1 MHRATPGFEVEAG
14 GRPVSEGRRSS
25 STAASPCSQ
34 TSASRRPSDDPGELI
49 GGDAPA
55 CEHRAVRNVGALA
68 LWGLAIGS
76 SLVVGAV
83 VAARTSLP
91 PAVAEF
97 VTAFGG
103 GILFAAIALELVPAA
118 DEAAGPAWTAAGLIS
133 GTLVYVAADAW
144 LTRDET
150 RKMRRRAAHG
160 IAAGRAMDD
169 EMSALRSAG
178 DHARAA
184 RGESSAVGLFIDGVP
199 ESLALGLT
207 VAAGEVG
214 AALAA
219 GIVIGNVVEAYGAAQ
234 PIVAGG
240 HSRSFAVGLLAA
252 IGASLAVATVV
263 GGTLLADAAPELVG
277 TAQAVA
283 AGAVLAVVSIQIIPH
298 AFDEVSSVV
307 AVATIAGFTV
317 GYLLG

>member
-1 MHRATPGFEVEAG
+1 MRNLG
-14 GRPVSEGRRSS
+14 
-25 STAASPCSQ
+25 AS
-34 TSASRRPSDDPGELI
+34 
-49 GGDAPA
+49 
-55 CEHRAVRNVGALA
+55 A

-103 GILFAAIALELVPAA
+103 GVLLAAIALGLVPAA

-133 GTLVYVAADAW
+133 GTLLYVAADAW

-150 RKMRRRAAHG
+150 RRLHRRAAHG
-160 IAAGRAMDD
+160 MAAGRAMEA
-169 EMSALRSAG
+169 EMFALRSAEN
-178 DHARAA
+178 HARAA
-184 RGESSAVGLFIDGVP
+184 RGESIAVGLFIDGVP

-207 VAAGEVG
+207 IAAGEIG

-219 GIVIGNVVEAYGAAQ
+219 GIVIGNVIEAYGAAQ
-234 PIVAGG
+234 PIVTGG

-252 IGASLAVATVV
+252 IGVSLAVATVA
-263 GGTLLADAAPELVG
+263 GGTLLADAALQLVG

-283 AGAVLAVVSIQIIPH
+283 AGAVLAMVSIQIIPH

-307 AVATIAGFTV
+307 AVAAIAGFTV

>member
-1 MHRATPGFEVEAG
+1 M
-14 GRPVSEGRRSS
+14 
-25 STAASPCSQ
+25 
-34 TSASRRPSDDPGELI
+34 
-49 GGDAPA
+49 
-55 CEHRAVRNVGALA
+55 RNIGALA
-68 LWGLAIGS
+68 LWGLATGA

-103 GILFAAIALELVPAA
+103 GVLLAAIALGLVPAA

-150 RKMRRRAAHG
+150 RRLHRRAAHG
-160 IAAGRAMDD
+160 MAAGRAMEA
-169 EMSALRSAG
+169 EMFALRSAG
-178 DHARAA
+178 NHARAA
-184 RGESSAVGLFIDGVP
+184 RGESIAVGLFIDGVP

-207 VAAGEVG
+207 IAAGDIG

-219 GIVIGNVVEAYGAAQ
+219 GIVIGNVIEANGAAQ
-234 PIVAGG
+234 PIVTGG

-252 IGASLAVATVV
+252 IGVSLAVATVA
-263 GGTLLADAAPELVG
+263 GGTLLADAALQLVG

-283 AGAVLAVVSIQIIPH
+283 AGAVLAMVSIQIIPH
-298 AFDEVSSVV
+298 AFDEVSRVV
-307 AVATIAGFTV
+307 AVAAIAGFTV

>member
-1 MHRATPGFEVEAG
+1 
-14 GRPVSEGRRSS
+14 
-25 STAASPCSQ
+25 
-34 TSASRRPSDDPGELI
+34 
-49 GGDAPA
+49 
-55 CEHRAVRNVGALA
+55 VRNLGALA
-68 LWGLAIGS
+68 LWGLATGA

-103 GILFAAIALELVPAA
+103 GVLLAAIALELVPAA
-118 DEAAGPAWTAAGLIS
+118 DEAAGPAWTAAGLIF
-133 GTLVYVAADAW
+133 GTVVYVGADAW
-144 LTRDET
+144 LTRDEA
-150 RKMRRRAAHG
+150 RKLRRRAAHG
-160 IAAGRAMDD
+160 MAAGRAMDD
-169 EMSALRSAG
+169 EASAIRAAG
-178 DHARAA
+178 NHARAA
-184 RGESSAVGLFIDGVP
+184 RGESIAVGLFIDGVP

-207 VAAGEVG
+207 IAAGEIG

-219 GIVIGNVVEAYGAAQ
+219 GIAIGNVVEAYGAAQ
-234 PIVAGG
+234 PIVTGG

-252 IGASLAVATVV
+252 IGASLAVATIV

-283 AGAVLAVVSIQIIPH
+283 AGAVFAVVSIQIIPH
-298 AFDEVSSVV
+298 AFDEVSSEV
-307 AVATIAGFTV
+307 AVAAIAGFTL

>member
-1 MHRATPGFEVEAG
+1 M
-14 GRPVSEGRRSS
+14 
-25 STAASPCSQ
+25 
-34 TSASRRPSDDPGELI
+34 
-49 GGDAPA
+49 
-55 CEHRAVRNVGALA
+55 RNLGALA
-68 LWGLAIGS
+68 LWSLTIGS

-91 PAVAEF
+91 PAVAEL

-103 GILFAAIALELVPAA
+103 GVLLAAIALELVPAA
-118 DEAAGPAWTAAGLIS
+118 DEAAGPAWTAAGLVS
-133 GTLVYVAADAW
+133 GTLLYVAADAW

-150 RKMRRRAAHG
+150 RKLRRRAAHG

-169 EMSALRSAG
+169 EMSALRSAA
-178 DHARAA
+178 DHAQAA
-184 RGESSAVGLFIDGVP
+184 RGESIAVGLFIDGVP

-219 GIVIGNVVEAYGAAQ
+219 GIAIGNAVEAYGAAQ
-234 PIVAGG
+234 AIVAGG

-263 GGTLLADAAPELVG
+263 GGTLLADAALELVG

-298 AFDEVSSVV
+298 AFDEVSSEV

>member
-1 MHRATPGFEVEAG
+1 MEE
-14 GRPVSEGRRSS
+14 
-25 STAASPCSQ
+25 
-34 TSASRRPSDDPGELI
+34 I

-55 CEHRAVRNVGALA
+55 CEHRAVRNLGASA
-68 LWGLAIGS
+68 LWGLAVGS

-97 VTAFGG
+97 VTAFAGG
-103 GILFAAIALELVPAA
+103 VLLAAIALELVPAA

-150 RKMRRRAAHG
+150 RKLRRRAAHG
-160 IAAGRAMDD
+160 IAAGHAMDD

-178 DHARAA
+178 DHAQAA
-184 RGESSAVGLFIDGVP
+184 RGESIAVGLFIDGVP

-298 AFDEVSSVV
+298 AFDEVSSEV
-307 AVATIAGFTV
+307 AIAAIAGFTV
-317 GYLLG
+317 GYLLE

>member
-1 MHRATPGFEVEAG
+1 MRNLG
-14 GRPVSEGRRSS
+14 
-25 STAASPCSQ
+25 AS
-34 TSASRRPSDDPGELI
+34 
-49 GGDAPA
+49 
-55 CEHRAVRNVGALA
+55 A

-103 GILFAAIALELVPAA
+103 GVLLAAIALGLVPAA

-133 GTLVYVAADAW
+133 GTLLYVAADAW

-150 RKMRRRAAHG
+150 RRLHRRAAHG
-160 IAAGRAMDD
+160 MAAGRAMEA
-169 EMSALRSAG
+169 EMFALRSAG
-178 DHARAA
+178 NHARAA
-184 RGESSAVGLFIDGVP
+184 RGESIAVGLFIDGVP

-207 VAAGEVG
+207 IAAGEIG

-219 GIVIGNVVEAYGAAQ
+219 GIVIGNVIESYGAAQ
-234 PIVAGG
+234 PIVTGG

-252 IGASLAVATVV
+252 IGVSLAVATVA
-263 GGTLLADAAPELVG
+263 GGTLLADAALQLVG

-283 AGAVLAVVSIQIIPH
+283 AGAVLAMVSIQIIPH

-307 AVATIAGFTV
+307 AVAAIAGFTF